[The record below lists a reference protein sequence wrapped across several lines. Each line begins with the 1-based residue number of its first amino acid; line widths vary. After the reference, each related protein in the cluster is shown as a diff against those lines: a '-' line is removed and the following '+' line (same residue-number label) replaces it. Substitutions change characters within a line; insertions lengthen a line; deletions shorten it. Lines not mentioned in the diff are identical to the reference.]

1 MANRIEGRTE
11 KLLEQA
17 MLGFCRHGYTGASLR
32 TISENAGTTPRAIY
46 TRYGDKEGLFSA
58 LVSGCAEALKDLIA
72 NYMEGYSRKPAADQK
87 MLFHDEAFDAEYQG
101 YIRNIT
107 DYIYDHWDVVK
118 LLVCQSEGSGYAG
131 FVDEIV
137 SIDEKYTLQ
146 YIETTGNDVLTSGR
160 ATVQLV
166 HLLCSSFI
174 HGFFEIVRHDMKR
187 DEAERY
193 IMQLQGFFACGW
205 DRLFNP

>member
-1 MANRIEGRTE
+1 MANRVEGMTE
-11 KLLEQA
+11 KLQEKA
-17 MLGFCRHGYTGASLR
+17 MQEFCRHGYMGASLR
-32 TISENAGTTPRAIY
+32 IISENAGTTPRSIY

-58 LVSGCAEALKDLIA
+58 LVSECAGALKDLIR
-72 NYMEGYSRKPAADQK
+72 NYMEGYAARPVDEQK
-87 MLFHDEAFDAEYQG
+87 KLFHDEKFDAEYQG
-101 YIRNIT
+101 YIRDII

-118 LLVCQSEGSGYAG
+118 LLVCGSEGSGYAG

-137 SIDEKYTLQ
+137 SIDEKYTLR
-146 YIETTGNDVLTSGR
+146 YIETTGNDVLVSGR
-160 ATVQLV
+160 ATAQLI

-174 HGFFEIVRHDMKR
+174 HGFFEIVRHDMDR

-193 IMQLQGFFACGW
+193 IVQLQGFFACGW